1 MGPGER
7 GRSGAWR
14 SDLHACEGGGTDPGQ
29 GVGDALPEGQG
40 NVPEGPP
47 AVLTVAER
55 KNQKFQAPIP
65 PRLVLPD
72 RNNQS

>member
-1 MGPGER
+1 MCSIPTE
-7 GRSGAWR
+7 
-14 SDLHACEGGGTDPGQ
+14 
-29 GVGDALPEGQG
+29 G

-72 RNNQS
+72 RHNQS